1 MKTWL
6 RKVDSFFNGMVFIQ
20 KCFILF
26 FFGAFLPLAI
36 QNVVYYWQTER
47 NIQEEMLQKANEGM
61 DDKADR
67 VESALSEVLFFARSY
82 GRNEM
87 LYESLDHEYSGDLE
101 VLIQYQEKLR
111 EFFVSNLV
119 ATGQISGINIYTEN
133 MTMFDNYYVKTMEEV
148 DVESLGENLSYLNL
162 EPLEGEDGVWLR
174 IAQEDGRVTKAQGN
188 RSISILY
195 RMDYYRQYAKYKKMV
210 RLDMDRE
217 YLKSILKESNLFD
230 NMFLVDSKGR
240 VIAAASDYSDR
251 GVPEVF
257 DNSLAEGKKNLLL
270 LKRTVGGFPLVLYGI
285 YNSEPIAGEFAQG
298 RQLTTGV
305 SILCLLFALLC
316 VYLISNNINQR
327 LRRLAAQ
334 SEEIARGNFIQVQT
348 PDGGKDEISVLQ
360 QSINQMGKQLK
371 ELIEKEYRAEIRRM
385 ELEKETDQA
394 KLLALQAQVNP
405 HFMFNALESI
415 RLRALAK
422 GERETAGVIK
432 YMAKMFRHILDWK
445 DNVITLREE
454 ISFLDEFLYIQNY
467 RFEDEFSYEI
477 DISGEAYDCRIP
489 KMILQPLVENA
500 CVHGVEAISENR
512 WVKIEACIRHPG
524 QQADGPHGTEDIL
537 EIRVADNGGGM
548 PEEKQKKLR
557 DMLQKNG
564 DGSQSVGI
572 WNVYRRLVLYYGDHF
587 TFDIS
592 STPGKGTTCTLRI
605 PTGTAGVLGP
615 EEGGK
620 GTYVHDYDSGR

>member
-217 YLKSILKESNLFD
+217 YLKSILNESNLFD

-592 STPGKGTTCTLRI
+592 STPGKGTTCTLCI
-605 PTGTAGVLGP
+605 PTGTGEVFLP

>member
-6 RKVDSFFNGMVFIQ
+6 RKIDSFFNGMVFIQ

-26 FFGAFLPLAI
+26 FFGAFLPLVV

-162 EPLEGEDGVWLR
+162 EPLAGEEGAWLR

-188 RSISILY
+188 RSISILH

-210 RLDMDRE
+210 RLDVDRE

-512 WVKIEACIRHPG
+512 WVKIEACIRHLG
-524 QQADGPHGTEDIL
+524 QQADGPDGTEDIL
-537 EIRVADNGGGM
+537 EMRVADNGGGM